1 MLQEFIQNVLSVY
14 RRMLQS
20 VLSGC
25 CICLTCILQQY
36 VSNVSVVSYVA
47 GRGFPIASYKYFIG
61 ALATPFSF

>member
-20 VLSGC
+20 VLSVC
-25 CICLTCILQQY
+25 CICLTRILQQY
-36 VSNVSVVSYVA
+36 VSNISVISYVA
-47 GRGFPIASYKYFIG
+47 ARSFPIASYKYFIG